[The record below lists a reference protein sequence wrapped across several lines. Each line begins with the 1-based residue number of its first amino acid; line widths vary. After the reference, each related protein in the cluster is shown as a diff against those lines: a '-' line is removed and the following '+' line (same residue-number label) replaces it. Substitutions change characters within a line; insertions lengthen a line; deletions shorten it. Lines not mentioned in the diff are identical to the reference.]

1 VDDCINRNKGSFV
14 FSLTILVIA
23 SFFWG
28 STFVFSK
35 ILVDS
40 LSVSQILFF
49 RSAVV
54 ALLLYLFFFKSINR
68 EFKASL
74 KSPLIWVFSIIGFLA
89 LFVQT
94 MSLKYT
100 TASNSAFITAAFIIF
115 IPIIKRYVY
124 KTNIKVGFY
133 LAVLLA
139 LCGLYLISFGF
150 SLPTSFNYGDLLALS
165 CALCYAFYLLFL
177 EKLVHIFSEATIVFF
192 SFLVIT
198 VLSLFTGYFETSIL
212 YISTFNFKIIVC
224 LLALAVLGG
233 VVPYMLMAKGQK
245 VISAQLAGLVYN
257 LEPIFAAILAYF
269 FIGEIM
275 TFTKLIGCCVVF
287 AALFIGSF
295 FR

>member
-1 VDDCINRNKGSFV
+1 
-14 FSLTILVIA
+14 
-23 SFFWG
+23 
-28 STFVFSK
+28 
-35 ILVDS
+35 
-40 LSVSQILFF
+40 
-49 RSAVV
+49 
-54 ALLLYLFFFKSINR
+54 LLYLFFFKSINR

-74 KSPLIWVFSIIGFLA
+74 KSPLIWFFSIIGFLA

-139 LCGLYLISFGF
+139 
-150 SLPTSFNYGDLLALS
+150 
-165 CALCYAFYLLFL
+165 
-177 EKLVHIFSEATIVFF
+177 
-192 SFLVIT
+192 
-198 VLSLFTGYFETSIL
+198 
-212 YISTFNFKIIVC
+212 
-224 LLALAVLGG
+224 
-233 VVPYMLMAKGQK
+233 
-245 VISAQLAGLVYN
+245 
-257 LEPIFAAILAYF
+257 YF

-275 TFTKLIGCCVVF
+275 TLTKLIGCCVVF